1 MIVMTTMKLVEKH
14 DFKKGSVQYKELDQL
29 CFLSKNLYNAGLYTI
44 RQYFFSKRK
53 FLGYNQL
60 TKQFSKTNQPD
71 FRALPAKVAQHI
83 LKLVCQNFKSFFAL
97 LSKKK
102 LGKYSPAVKIP
113 KYLSKVTGRQVLHY
127 TSQAV
132 SLKKKPGYVN
142 LSQTNIFIK
151 SKVKKVQFVR
161 VVPRK
166 YKVTV
171 EIGYEKELPELKSVS
186 QPRKFS
192 AIDIGINNLAT
203 VTFTDSEPFIVNG
216 KPLKS
221 INQFFNKVNASL
233 VSRQRKIN
241 PNATI
246 RTMKI
251 LTLSRKR
258 DNRINDYF
266 HKASR
271 YIVNQLVSREV
282 TDLIIGHNN
291 GWKQGTTLGKKTNQN
306 FVSIPFNRF
315 IDMLC
320 YKCALEGIS
329 VHIIEES
336 YTSKASF
343 LDKDFI
349 PTYTKVDLLKHKFS
363 GRRKCRG
370 LYQSRNFTRPFNADV
385 NGSLNIMRK
394 FFQNHVELFKPRYYE
409 QVITSS
415 PKVKTIG

>member
-171 EIGYEKELPELKSVS
+171 EIGYEKALPELKSVS

-329 VHIIEES
+329 VHIIDES

-343 LDKDFI
+343 LDRDFI
-349 PTYTKVDLLKHKFS
+349 PTYTKVDLVKHKFS
-363 GRRKCRG
+363 GRRKYRG
-370 LYQSRNFTRPFNADV
+370 LYKSKIFQQALNADL

-394 FFQNHVELFKPRYYE
+394 FFQNNLEICPPAFSRNWHF
-409 QVITSS
+409 
-415 PKVKTIG
+415 